1 MAKRI
6 DELGIQNLKIVQDTD
21 YFCFGM
27 DSILLANFVKSN
39 STKNIIVDLCSGSGV
54 IPIIVNAKQKCKR
67 IYGIE
72 LQMEMYELLSEN
84 IEINNL
90 NQKIKILNEDI
101 KNVANIKNFIIE
113 NELTDKVDIITCNP
127 PYKAIGTGIINP
139 QDVKY
144 IARHEEKCTLEDIF
158 VCANKLLNVRGKL
171 YMVHK
176 PERLADLITLAR
188 KNNMEPKY
196 IRFVY
201 PKVNMSPSIVLIEYS
216 KKGGNELKIL
226 PPLIEYNNFDEYTD
240 EIYKMYGINKN
251 IM

>member
-1 MAKRI
+1 MSRRV
-6 DELGIQNLKIVQDTD
+6 DELGIDNLKVVQDTD

-39 STKNIIVDLCSGSGV
+39 SSKNVIVDLCSGSGV
-54 IPIIVNAKQKCKR
+54 IPIIVNAKQKRKKV
-67 IYGIE
+67 YAVE
-72 LQMEMYELLSEN
+72 LQKEMYDLLSEN
-84 IEINNL
+84 IKMNDLQND
-90 NQKIKILNEDI
+90 IKILNEDI
-101 KNVANIKNFIIE
+101 KNVNSIKDFIYQ
-113 NELTDKVDIITCNP
+113 NDLSNKVDIITCNP

-139 QDVKY
+139 TDVKY

-158 VCANKLLNVRGKL
+158 ICANKLLNVKGKL

-201 PKVNMSPSIVLIEYS
+201 PKVDMSPSIVLIEYS

-226 PPLIEYNNFDEYTD
+226 PPLIEYTSTGEYT
-240 EIYKMYGINKN
+240 EEVYKMYGISK
-251 IM
+251 